1 MRTRIWS
8 MSAAN
13 RAQLPMDNHLATSQ
27 LMGEKKLPMMLI
39 TVMRVNRMLDRR
51 TYKIQTCKEKTQCVT
66 PGPLRPTRKRLAVK
80 HRDDS
85 DLRGRDSP

>member
-1 MRTRIWS
+1 MDNLVRWVKMRTRIWS

-39 TVMRVNRMLDRR
+39 TVMRVNRMLVSR
-51 TYKIQTCKEKTQCVT
+51 TYKKQTRSVA
-66 PGPLRPTRKRLAVK
+66 TRKVLLFEILK
-80 HRDDS
+80 LLFTLD
-85 DLRGRDSP
+85 PP

>member
-39 TVMRVNRMLDRR
+39 TVMRVNRMLVSR
-51 TYKIQTCKEKTQCVT
+51 TYKNQTRSVATGKVLLFEILKLLFTLD
-66 PGPLRPTRKRLAVK
+66 PP
-80 HRDDS
+80 
-85 DLRGRDSP
+85 